1 MSNYHMDINNI
12 VFYSYHTAG
21 YDMTV
26 SDYDKRTAL
35 HIAVK
40 NNQEHVVEYLMKECG
55 LTEEAKDRYT
65 FRFEIHV

>member
-1 MSNYHMDINNI
+1 M
-12 VFYSYHTAG
+12 FYSYKAAS

-40 NNQEHVVEYLMKECG
+40 NNQEHVVEYLLKECG
-55 LTEEAKDRYT
+55 LTEEDKIAKDRYT
-65 FRFEIHV
+65 FRLTSYRTYTFKYS